1 MKAIY
6 LDHCAT
12 TPIRAEVLE
21 CMLPFLRGRFGNPS
35 SIHAPGRTAR
45 AAVEE
50 ARERVARLIGA
61 KASEIYFTSG
71 GTEANNLAIQG
82 TAMAFKDKGN
92 HIITSAIEH
101 HAVLKT
107 CEFLQSMGFHVTFLP
122 VDGRGSVNLK
132 ALKKAITRKTILIS
146 IMHAN
151 NEVGTI
157 QPVEEIGQIAA
168 EKEVL
173 IHSDAVQ
180 TAGKVTV
187 NVEVL
192 CADLL
197 SLSAHKIYGPK
208 GTGALYIREGVS
220 LMPLLYGGHQEKN
233 IRSGTENV
241 AAIVGMGK
249 ACELALKEGG
259 TESKRLENLR
269 NLLQDLIS
277 ARLSGVAVNGHAE
290 NRLPHVL
297 SLSVPDLLGEDMVRE
312 MDKAGIALSAG
323 SACTSEKVEISHVL
337 SAMMIPQERARGTIR
352 FSLGRDN
359 TRKQIEQAA
368 HAFVQVVER
377 LKVLSELEDSLGK
390 RRCY

>member
-12 TPIRAEVLE
+12 TPVRAEVLE
-21 CMLPFLRGRFGNPS
+21 CMLPFLRGLFGNPS

-71 GTEANNLAIQG
+71 GTEANNLALQG

-157 QPVEEIGQIAA
+157 QPVEEIGKIAA

-173 IHSDAVQ
+173 FHTDAVQ

-208 GTGALYIREGVS
+208 GVGALYIREGVS
-220 LMPLLYGGHQEKN
+220 LRPLIYGGHQEKN

-241 AAIVGMGK
+241 ASIVGMGK
-249 ACELALKEGG
+249 ACEMALKERG

-277 ARLSGVAVNGHAE
+277 ARLSGVVVNGHAE

-337 SAMMIPQERARGTIR
+337 SAMGIPPERARGTIR

-359 TRKQIEQAA
+359 TRRQIEKAA
-368 HAFVQVVER
+368 HAFVHVVER
-377 LKVLSELEDSLGK
+377 LKVLSELEDSLGT

>member
-1 MKAIY
+1 MDTIY

-12 TPIRAEVLE
+12 TPIRGEVLE
-21 CMLPFLRGRFGNPS
+21 CMLPYLQDRFGNPS
-35 SIHAPGRTAR
+35 SIHGPGKAAR
-45 AAVEE
+45 VAVEE

-71 GTEANNLAIQG
+71 GTEANNIALQG
-82 TAMAFKDKGN
+82 IAMACGGRGA

-101 HAVLKT
+101 HSVLET
-107 CEFLQSMGFHVTFLP
+107 CRFLQGAGFRVTFLP
-122 VDGRGSVNLK
+122 VDGRGSVNPK
-132 ALKKAITRKTILIS
+132 DVRKAINRKTILIS

-151 NEVGTI
+151 NEVGTL
-157 QPVEEIGQIAA
+157 QPVEEIGKIAA

-173 IHSDAVQ
+173 FHTDAVQ

-187 NVEVL
+187 NVKAL

-197 SLSAHKIYGPK
+197 SLSAHKICGPK
-208 GTGALYIREGVS
+208 GVGALYVKEGISIR
-220 LMPLLYGGHQEKN
+220 PLSHGGHQEKN

-241 AAIVGMGK
+241 ASIVGMGK
-249 ACELALKEGG
+249 ACELAMKERG
-259 TESKRLENLR
+259 TESERLEKLR
-269 NLLQDLIS
+269 NLLQDLIL
-277 ARLSGVAVNGHAE
+277 AGLSGAIVNGHAE

-297 SLSVPDLLGEDMVRE
+297 SLSVPDLMGEDMVRD

-323 SACTSEKVEISHVL
+323 SACTSNNVEISHVI
-337 SAMMIPQERARGTIR
+337 SAMGIPPEQARGTVR

-359 TRKQIEQAA
+359 TREHIEKVA
-368 HAFVQVVER
+368 HAFVQVIER
-377 LKVLSELEDSLGK
+377 LKTLSELEDSLGK

>member
-12 TPIRAEVLE
+12 TPVRAEVLE
-21 CMLPFLRGRFGNPS
+21 CMLPFLRGLFGNPS

-71 GTEANNLAIQG
+71 GTEANNLALQG

-157 QPVEEIGQIAA
+157 QPVEEIGKIAA

-173 IHSDAVQ
+173 FHTDAVQ

-208 GTGALYIREGVS
+208 GVGALYIREGAS
-220 LMPLLYGGHQEKN
+220 LTPLLYGGHQEKN

-241 AAIVGMGK
+241 ASIVGMGK
-249 ACELALKEGG
+249 ACEMALKERG

-277 ARLSGVAVNGHAE
+277 ARLSGVVVNGHAE

-337 SAMMIPQERARGTIR
+337 SAMGIPPERARGTIR

-359 TRKQIEQAA
+359 TRRQIEKAA
-368 HAFVQVVER
+368 HAFVHVVER